1 MSGRKKTESKDA
13 YTSSYTLSRKAD
25 GSQDES
31 FLFIYSLV
39 VVAFSTMTRLP
50 LSLSLSL
57 STVLRSMWFFS
68 RYRHWLVRRFFLYR
82 YFDLVL
88 QKWTCLLN
96 KWCRSFLVKMK
107 WEKFI
112 KVNAGRKHNTRIS
125 TATTTKLM
133 PFSKSVGRARKRC
146 GVRY

>member
-50 LSLSLSL
+50 LSLSLTL
-57 STVLRSMWFFS
+57 DCSTFYVIFFS
-68 RYRHWLVRRFFLYR
+68 VPSLACSPVLSLYR

-146 GVRY
+146 EVRY